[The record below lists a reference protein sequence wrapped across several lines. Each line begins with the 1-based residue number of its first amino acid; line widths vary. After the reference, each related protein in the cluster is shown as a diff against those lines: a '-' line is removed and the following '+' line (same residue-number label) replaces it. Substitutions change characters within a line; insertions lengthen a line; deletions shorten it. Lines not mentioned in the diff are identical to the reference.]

1 MLILFVFIKVHGGQ
15 LIWCDTLNNFF
26 ILISNILLQARKEI
40 TMLTYFFYTII
51 DFWLV
56 ESKARVP
63 GLVSTML
70 QPWTWNSSVVVQRPF
85 VWLSPRPRR
94 PGLDS
99 SNGVIEFFFS
109 HLCGRQFSLWASTY
123 LKIVFFFFLIARC
136 QNVQK
141 LETQKPATWKEEN
154 HITISSVNCSSL
166 LWDLSSP
173 PMDDRHS
180 GQVLRH
186 TLLNHPSMHTLWNLC
201 KHGKALVSSSAF
213 NRDKQTQ
220 QYSPS
225 ASMISDELDPTGDS
239 STPCLTLPDT
249 STVILLQA
257 AAAAASLILGCHLR
271 PMKLYTKETNFL
283 RTILVLMED

>member
-40 TMLTYFFYTII
+40 TMHTYFFYTII

-123 LKIVFFFFLIARC
+123 LKIVFFFFFNCKVSKCA
-136 QNVQK
+136 
-141 LETQKPATWKEEN
+141 ETWNSKTSYMKRRKPYYHLFSELFF
-154 HITISSVNCSSL
+154 SL
-166 LWDLSSP
+166 MRPLFSP
-173 PMDDRHS
+173 
-180 GQVLRH
+180 
-186 TLLNHPSMHTLWNLC
+186 
-201 KHGKALVSSSAF
+201 HGRPAQRTSSSTHII
-213 NRDKQTQ
+213 K
-220 QYSPS
+220 PS
-225 ASMISDELDPTGDS
+225 FYAYLMKP
-239 STPCLTLPDT
+239 
-249 STVILLQA
+249 VQA
-257 AAAAASLILGCHLR
+257 W
-271 PMKLYTKETNFL
+271 
-283 RTILVLMED
+283 